1 MLKVK
6 VFLNAEDQCY
16 HVHLFI
22 LRSPNSH
29 GIFHTI
35 FTYRAFY
42 FPTCILTLY
51 FSYFSFFLINNN
63 QKQVFLI
70 KLVNLVFVKGLS
82 RAS

>member
-22 LRSPNSH
+22 LPSLNTN
-29 GIFHTI
+29 HTI
-35 FTYRAFY
+35 FTYHAFY
-42 FPTCILTLY
+42 FPMCILTLY
-51 FSYFSFFLINNN
+51 FSYFSCFLINNN
-63 QKQVFLI
+63 QKQVLLI

-82 RAS
+82 RAI